1 MVYIV
6 LDVQVVSQGC
16 TATKGDATG
25 TEWGGDL
32 SAKVGGL
39 VMAPAIQLARNQLLA
54 GAMPTHPPHAVLG
67 PSAQWIP
74 LWHKDTLWG
83 SPFPLP
89 SEEAVGFPKLCLGGV
104 PRHIRLLPK
113 LPPGSPCS
121 QRHLRGA
128 SAGARGAQ
136 WQLGPHL
143 FLQQPGELAGPAL
156 LGLGPGT
163 REFGRGQ
170 AWSGRGSGMKAPPY
184 PSPSHKLL
192 HWPSSLPESRPQMGL
207 DPGGRRLPGEVDL
220 KGQGWG
226 QLWWFWRGGP
236 YPGKPEQHT

>member
-6 LDVQVVSQGC
+6 LDVQVVSQGS
-16 TATKGDATG
+16 TAAKGYATG

-32 SAKVGGL
+32 SAEMGGL

-54 GAMPTHPPHAVLG
+54 GAMPTHPPHAGLG
-67 PSAQWIP
+67 PSVQWIP

-121 QRHLRGA
+121 QRHLREE
-128 SAGARGAQ
+128 SL
-136 WQLGPHL
+136 LG
-143 FLQQPGELAGPAL
+143 QGELSGSLAHTCSCSSLGSWPDRHCWVWD
-156 LGLGPGT
+156 LGLGS
-163 REFGRGQ
+163 
-170 AWSGRGSGMKAPPY
+170 W
-184 PSPSHKLL
+184 
-192 HWPSSLPESRPQMGL
+192 MGGAGL
-207 DPGGRRLPGEVDL
+207 ER
-220 KGQGWG
+220 
-226 QLWWFWRGGP
+226 
-236 YPGKPEQHT
+236 